1 MSSRLSLAGCGDSS
15 AIARAIPEGHLFIT
29 VIAYQLV
36 QVIRRR
42 LCENGEC
49 ASWTTLRRILEGQ
62 QRVTATFRCTDG
74 RILHVRKATRTEPP
88 QPSHRRRP
96 GHRPCVG

>member
-1 MSSRLSLAGCGDSS
+1 MSSRLSLAGCGYSS
-15 AIARAIPEGHLFIT
+15 VIARAIPDGHPFIT

-42 LCENGEC
+42 LRENGEC
-49 ASWTTLRRILEGQ
+49 GSWTTIRRILEGQ

-74 RILHVRKATRTEPP
+74 RILHVRKATRAEPP
-88 QPSHRRRP
+88 SQAIDDAP
-96 GHRPCVG
+96 GIGPA